1 LKGLNKK
8 KVLFVGSFKNS
19 GGSGNVGG
27 QMFAC
32 RSLIDSK
39 LSEKVEWF
47 LIDTTADSNIRISF
61 TNRLFKASKRIVSAF
76 FYLVFKKIDIALIF
90 TSHGVSF
97 LEKGLIAYLS
107 KLFGAEVILAPRS
120 GLMIKNMESS
130 RFMNLYVKYV
140 FKKSDYIVCQSKK
153 WQIDFWAKTKVP
165 LSKLIIIQNWIDT
178 NTYLIKKNQQ
188 QKINILYLAWVDRNK
203 GIFEL
208 IEALKILDHKVDYV
222 LNIAGD
228 GAAREE
234 IVTLVNSLSLNNKVR
249 MHGWVVGNQKIELLK
264 KTDIFILPS
273 YFEGFPNSLLES
285 MAAGIACIS
294 TNVGSVDDIIVD
306 NENGI
311 LIPLKDK
318 MAIAKALSNLIKSPD
333 LRLKLGNNARKSIE
347 ANNSIDSAV
356 KKFYSLFKLG

>member
-1 LKGLNKK
+1 LNKK

-120 GLMIKNMESS
+120 GLMIKNM
-130 RFMNLYVKYV
+130 
-140 FKKSDYIVCQSKK
+140 
-153 WQIDFWAKTKVP
+153 
-165 LSKLIIIQNWIDT
+165 
-178 NTYLIKKNQQ
+178 
-188 QKINILYLAWVDRNK
+188 
-203 GIFEL
+203 
-208 IEALKILDHKVDYV
+208 
-222 LNIAGD
+222 
-228 GAAREE
+228 
-234 IVTLVNSLSLNNKVR
+234 
-249 MHGWVVGNQKIELLK
+249 
-264 KTDIFILPS
+264 
-273 YFEGFPNSLLES
+273 
-285 MAAGIACIS
+285 
-294 TNVGSVDDIIVD
+294 
-306 NENGI
+306 
-311 LIPLKDK
+311 
-318 MAIAKALSNLIKSPD
+318 
-333 LRLKLGNNARKSIE
+333 
-347 ANNSIDSAV
+347 
-356 KKFYSLFKLG
+356 